1 MLARIRKRWWLN
13 LALIAL
19 LGGLVLFAIY
29 QPGKK
34 PPESAPKL
42 TTLATDAITRVR
54 IERSGQE
61 AIVLEKSATGWRLKE
76 PIAARANSFN
86 VESLLRVAGADVNA
100 TIANGEQTLGQ
111 FGLDT
116 PRARVWLD
124 DEEFAFG
131 DLHPLKNQVYV
142 RYRKQVY
149 LIPSHLFGPAG
160 YDFRRYLASRL
171 LEEDR
176 KPVSFKLPGFAV
188 VLKDGSW
195 QREPADKDLTGD
207 RINDFVREWQYASA
221 LDVDRYS
228 GQRVL
233 GRIDIAFA
241 GEGDKTQTLSLG
253 ILSYKPE
260 FVLYRQDE
268 GLEYRFPEETGKR
281 LLTLAAEPK
290 EAGAAKPAP

>member
-1 MLARIRKRWWLN
+1 MLARIRKRWWVN

-19 LGGLVLFAIY
+19 LGGLVLFAVY

-34 PPESAPKL
+34 PPESPPKL
-42 TTLATDAITRVR
+42 TTLAADAVTRVR

-61 AIVLEKSATGWRLKE
+61 AIVLEKTATGWRLKQ
-76 PIAARANSFN
+76 PIAARANGFN
-86 VESLLRVAGADVNA
+86 VESLLRVTGAEVNA
-100 TIANGEQTLGQ
+100 TIPDGQRALGQ
-111 FGLDT
+111 YGLDP
-116 PRARVWLD
+116 PRARVWLN
-124 DEEFAFG
+124 EEEIAFG

-142 RYRKQVY
+142 RYRSQVY
-149 LIPSHLFGPAG
+149 LIPGHLFGPAG
-160 YDFRRYLASRL
+160 YDFRRYLATRL
-171 LEEDR
+171 LEESR
-176 KPVSFKLPGFAV
+176 KPVRFRLPGFAL

-195 QREPADKDLTGD
+195 QRDPADKNLTGD
-207 RINDFVREWQYASA
+207 RINDFVREWQHASA

-228 GQRVL
+228 GQPVL
-233 GRIDIAFA
+233 ARIDIDFA
-241 GEGDKTQTLSLG
+241 GEADKAQTLSLG

-260 FVLYRQDE
+260 LVLYRQDE

>member
-1 MLARIRKRWWLN
+1 MLARIRKRWWVN

-19 LGGLVLFAIY
+19 LGGLALFAVY

-34 PPESAPKL
+34 PPAPKL
-42 TTLATDAITRVR
+42 TTLAADAVTRVR

-61 AIVLEKSATGWRLKE
+61 TIVLEKSASGWRLKE
-76 PIAARANSFN
+76 PIAARANGFN
-86 VESLLRVAGADVNA
+86 VESLLRLAGAEVNA
-100 TIANGEQTLGQ
+100 TIADGERALGQ
-111 FGLDT
+111 YGLDP

-124 DEEFAFG
+124 EEEFAFG

-142 RYRKQVY
+142 RYRKQLY
-149 LIPSHLFGPAG
+149 LIPGHLYGPAG
-160 YDFRRYLASRL
+160 YDLRRYLATRL

-176 KPVSFKLPGFAV
+176 KPVSFRLPGFAV

-195 QREPADKDLTGD
+195 QREPADENLSGD
-207 RINDFVREWQYASA
+207 RINDFVREWQHASA

-228 GQRVL
+228 GRPVV

-241 GEGDKTQTLSLG
+241 GEGDKTQPLRLG
-253 ILSYKPE
+253 ILAYQPE
-260 FVLYRQDE
+260 FVLVRHDE

-281 LLTLAAEPK
+281 LLNLSER
-290 EAGAAKPAP
+290 